1 MVGRAEVVGM
11 MMPRKGGTTRTAG
24 VAAAV
29 APVCHPLTHGVTTAV
44 IADDTIGRKNGAP
57 AGGVADDTTSSVIA
71 APVRLRFRRQRE
83 TDGGESG
90 KDGECSFHDGV

>member
-1 MVGRAEVVGM
+1 M
-11 MMPRKGGTTRTAG
+11 MIMPRKGGPTRTAG
-24 VAAAV
+24 IAATV
-29 APVCHPLTHGVTTAV
+29 APVCHPLPHRIPTAV
-44 IADDTIGRKNGAP
+44 ITDDTIGSKNGPP